1 MKIKEISAL
10 KPKIPSPLWQNIYGL
25 DGRFMGKSFAQR
37 FLRHRYFLVWAED
50 KSWQI
55 FERCK
60 WEIQVRTQVL
70 LTATVPNEE
79 EFWPTYL
86 CEAGLAAY
94 CLFKSGLISSK
105 LRHIVNTAPSL
116 RFHREIGQCQMDP
129 EILID
134 SHSIHFLSVR
144 LCHDHIYRTETIFF
158 SQNRAFERSWWS
170 KFPTSRCTAR
180 SCPTRCT
187 RSSPP
192 TSSPSSSSS
201 SLTRTTKCG
210 KPARQRC
217 LSFSSRGWSTRPM
230 WRSRWARSE
239 IDVNASQRSAMRGI
253 WWTIYPTITWLLNS
267 VLKYLLRPAR
277 WYNLNGCSSKRTAC
291 TVMFAYTAYK
301 LEVFLWH
308 KGRMYVICIQSNCKV
323 GGECSWRSRIVEAAA
338 SVSSWS
344 PPGPRSSPD
353 LRPLGPHRYVAHPP
367 VSFCVLTPEKAKQ
380 TNKSPHQQ
388 VAICLVLL
396 K

>member
-1 MKIKEISAL
+1 MKIKEMSAL

-37 FLRHRYFLVWAED
+37 FRRHRYFLVWAED

-86 CEAGLAAY
+86 GEAGLAAY

-116 RFHREIGQCQMDP
+116 PPVSSWNRSMPDG
-129 EILID
+129 LID
-134 SHSIHFLSVR
+134 SYRLTLHSFPICQIMSWLHISDWNHFL
-144 LCHDHIYRTETIFF
+144 

-170 KFPTSRCTAR
+170 RCPTSRCTAR

-201 SLTRTTKCG
+201 SRTRTTKCG
-210 KPARQRC
+210 KPARPRC
-217 LSFSSRGWSTRPM
+217 LFFSSRGWSTRPM
-230 WRSRWARSE
+230 WRSRWARSK
-239 IDVNASQRSAMRGI
+239 IDVNASQRSALRGI
-253 WWTIYPTITWLLNS
+253 WWTIYIP
-267 VLKYLLRPAR
+267 
-277 WYNLNGCSSKRTAC
+277 
-291 TVMFAYTAYK
+291 
-301 LEVFLWH
+301 
-308 KGRMYVICIQSNCKV
+308 QSLD
-323 GGECSWRSRIVEAAA
+323 S
-338 SVSSWS
+338 
-344 PPGPRSSPD
+344 
-353 LRPLGPHRYVAHPP
+353 
-367 VSFCVLTPEKAKQ
+367 
-380 TNKSPHQQ
+380 
-388 VAICLVLL
+388 
-396 K
+396 